1 MNCLLCNNTIDF
13 KLNIKWILSLEK
25 YKQDNV
31 YKRCREELGKC
42 KIDNACEGCGREQK
56 KLLLCNDCIKWKNN
70 NKILLNNKS
79 IYTYNNLIIKKY
91 FERYK
96 FMGDYY
102 WRKIFNIEFKNFI
115 TNNYPSKDWIYIPI
129 PVDEY
134 TMQHRGFNQVE
145 GLIGDLPYSRVL
157 KMKKLK
163 RDKKQSEKSRS
174 ERLKTQQPFEY
185 IGDKL
190 QGNYVIIDDVYT
202 TGRTL
207 YYAQELLLKN
217 GASRVCSVTLAR

>member
-25 YKQDNV
+25 YTLDNGC
-31 YKRCREELGKC
+31 KTCREELGKC

-79 IYTYNNLIIKKY
+79 IYTYDNLIIKKY

-115 TNNYPSKDWIYIPI
+115 TNYYSYEDWTFIPI
-129 PVDEY
+129 PVYKY
-134 TMQHRGFNQVE
+134 TIQNRCFNQLV

-157 KMKKLK
+157 KMKEIR

-190 QGNYVIIDDVYT
+190 QGNYAIIDDVYT